1 MARAL
6 SITEIA
12 TTRRWAEENKMNRKQ
27 IAIVAVLI
35 AFLSQDAY
43 VIYLYGYVGFF
54 RMLLANPAGVAA
66 AVDMTIALVL
76 IAIWM
81 SEDAQ
86 QRKISALPYLLVTV
100 ALGSAGPLLYLVRR
114 FADRPDENPVL
125 AARALHN

>member
-1 MARAL
+1 MARGL
-6 SITEIA
+6 SISEVE
-12 TTRRWAEENKMNRKQ
+12 TTRRSAEENTMNRKQ
-27 IAIVAVLI
+27 IAVLI

-66 AVDMTIALVL
+66 AVDMSIALVL

-125 AARALHN
+125 AAGALHN